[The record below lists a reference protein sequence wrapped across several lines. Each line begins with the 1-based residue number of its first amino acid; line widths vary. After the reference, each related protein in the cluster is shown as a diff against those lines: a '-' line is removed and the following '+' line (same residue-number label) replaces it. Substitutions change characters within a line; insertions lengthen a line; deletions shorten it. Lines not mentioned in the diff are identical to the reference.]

1 MLTFTAAQLES
12 AAQAIFAAVGAPADI
27 AEHVARS
34 LVESNLMGH
43 DSHGVI
49 RVPTYVQRVEQ
60 GRIRPDARPSI
71 LRETSTTAVVRGN
84 WAFGQSA
91 ATYGAEVAIRKAREA
106 NVAACAIVECNH
118 IGRLGEYAEMI
129 AREGMIGMVVT
140 GGFASPFNGV
150 APYGGVGR
158 ALGTNP
164 YSFAVPAGAREPFVA
179 DFATS
184 VVAEGKL
191 QVARAKR
198 SQLPP
203 GLIVD
208 SQGRPSTDPED
219 FYAGGMLLPFG
230 GHKGYALALLA
241 DLLGSRLG
249 GAEVLGEAPHTVG
262 TFVLALRID
271 AFRPLAEFTGAVDT
285 RLEEIKAV
293 PPAPGFQ
300 EVLIPGEPEARSRA
314 LRLQEGIPIPE
325 ETWEKIVATAGK
337 YGVQTLPAPTA

>member
-1 MLTFTAAQLES
+1 MLKFSAAKLEGV
-12 AAQAIFAAVGAPADI
+12 AQAIFAAVGAPADI
-27 AEHVARS
+27 AAHVAKA

-49 RVPTYVQRVEQ
+49 RVPTYVFRVEQ

-71 LRETSTTAVVRGN
+71 LREAGTTALVKGN
-84 WAFGQSA
+84 WAFGQIA
-91 ATYGAEVAIRKAREA
+91 AKYGTEVVIGKAREA
-106 NVAACAIVECNH
+106 NVAAAVVVQCNH
-118 IGRLGEYAEMI
+118 IGRLGEYAETI

-140 GGFASPFNGV
+140 GGFSSPFNSV

-164 YSFAVPAGAREPFVA
+164 YAFAVPAGTREPFVA

-184 VVAEGKL
+184 MVAEGKL

-198 SQLPP
+198 SPLPQ
-203 GLIVD
+203 GLILD
-208 SQGRPSTDPED
+208 SQGRASTNPED
-219 FYAGGMLLPFG
+219 FYRGGMLLPFG

-241 DLLGSRLG
+241 DLLGARLG

-262 TFVLALRID
+262 TFILALRVE
-271 AFRPLAEFTGAVDT
+271 AFRPLAEFAASVDE
-285 RLEEIKAV
+285 RLGEIKAV

-300 EVLIPGEPEARSRA
+300 EVFIPGEPEARNKA
-314 LRLQEGIPIPE
+314 LRLQEGIPVAE
-325 ETWEKIVATAGK
+325 ETWDRIVATAGK
-337 YGVQTLPAPTA
+337 YGVTTLPTPIA

>member
-1 MLTFTAAQLES
+1 
-12 AAQAIFAAVGAPADI
+12 
-27 AEHVARS
+27 VAHS

-49 RVPTYVQRVEQ
+49 RVPNYVLRVEQ
-60 GRIRPDARPSI
+60 GRIVPDARPSI
-71 LRETSTTAVVRGN
+71 LRETSTTAVVQGN
-84 WAFGQSA
+84 WAYGQSA
-91 ATYGAEVAIRKAREA
+91 AKYGAEVAIRKAREA
-106 NVAACAIVECNH
+106 NVAACAIVQCNH
-118 IGRLGEYAEMI
+118 IGRLGEYAVMM

-140 GGFASPFNGV
+140 GGFSSPFNGV

-164 YSFAVPAGAREPFVA
+164 YAFAVPAGTREPVVA

-184 VVAEGKL
+184 IVAEGKL

-198 SQLPP
+198 SQLAE
-203 GLIVD
+203 GLILD

-219 FYAGGMLLPFG
+219 FYQGGMLLPFG
-230 GHKGYALALLA
+230 GHKGYALALVA

-249 GAEVLGEAPHTVG
+249 GAEILGEAPHTVG
-262 TFVLALRID
+262 TFILALRID
-271 AFRPLAEFTGAVDT
+271 AFRPLDEFTAAVDG
-285 RLEEIKAV
+285 RLGEIKTV

-325 ETWEKIVATAGK
+325 ETWDKLVETARK
-337 YGVQTLPAPTA
+337 YGVSTLPAPTA